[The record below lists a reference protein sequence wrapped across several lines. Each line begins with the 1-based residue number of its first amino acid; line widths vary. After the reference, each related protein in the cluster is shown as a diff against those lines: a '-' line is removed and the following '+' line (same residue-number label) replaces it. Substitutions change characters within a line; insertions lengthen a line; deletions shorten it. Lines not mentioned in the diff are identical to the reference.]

1 MNREERLA
9 LFRAGLTKLVES
21 KGKGYV
27 IFDSLVKFV
36 QFATELDGFLVDIPL
51 EGMSKDEE
59 MRLQTLKEF
68 SSSDVLRDPKSNQLV
83 SYQSKFSKEELEK
96 AVLLTEQIFIEI
108 FELSPDYGVEAKID
122 LACDEIMR
130 ATKEFDLNSLG
141 GHEFEDLI
149 EKLIKKMGFMVEERK
164 MTADGGIDM
173 LAHSQ
178 EPLFAGKYV
187 IQCKRHD
194 QKIPEHPVRDL
205 YGVVHSKNAN
215 KGILIT
221 NSTFTQAA
229 TDFARDKQLE
239 LIDGEK
245 LGSLL
250 SKYGIILHGGGVK
263 FSGTANFL
271 LYSFLP
277 SMKKARENYEN
288 IKNKKVYVERSPAGE
303 KEWRSLFHK
312 TFENTTSFFEW
323 WGKNGVPNFVH
334 LLTEKPPNMQ
344 KIKEMSD
351 QLIQAIRKQVET
363 YKVIQ
368 GTSPPTRFSTA
379 HKKYLEFLE
388 AIFEDVFPIVQKLEL
403 IAELSTENLKEKAD
417 KEGRLNIQYNMTFPR
432 EAAHAVIVAYKEAL
446 SDAR

>member
-21 KGKGYV
+21 KEKGYV
-27 IFDSLVKFV
+27 IFDAPGRFV
-36 QFATELDGFLVDIPL
+36 QFATDLDGFAIDLPR
-51 EGMSKDEE
+51 EEMSKDEE
-59 MRLQTLKEF
+59 TRLQTLKEF
-68 SSSDVLRDPKSNQLV
+68 SSGDVLRDPKSNQLI
-83 SYQSKFSKEELEK
+83 SYRSKFGKEELEK
-96 AVLLTEQIFIEI
+96 AVLLTEQIFTEI
-108 FELSPDYGVEAKID
+108 FELSPDYGVETEIN
-122 LACDEIMR
+122 LVCGEIMR

-149 EKLIKKMGFMVEERK
+149 EELIKKMGFMVEERK
-164 MTADGGIDM
+164 MTADGGIDI

-178 EPLFAGKYV
+178 EPLFAGIYV
-187 IQCKRHD
+187 IQCKRHN

-229 TDFARDKQLE
+229 IDFARDKQLE
-239 LIDGEK
+239 LIDGGK
-245 LGSLL
+245 LASLL

-263 FSGTANFL
+263 FSDTASFL
-271 LYSFLP
+271 LYNFLP
-277 SMKKARENYEN
+277 SIKKARENYEN
-288 IKNKKVYVERSPAGE
+288 IKNKKVYVERSPALE
-303 KEWRSLFHK
+303 KEWRSLFHR
-312 TFENTTSFFEW
+312 TFENTTGFFEW
-323 WGKNGVPNFVH
+323 WAKDGVPNFVH
-334 LLTEKPPNMQ
+334 LLPEKPPNMQ

-368 GTSPPTRFSTA
+368 GTSPPTRFLTT
-379 HKKYLEFLE
+379 HKKYLEFLD

-403 IAELSTENLKEKAD
+403 IAGLSAENLKEKVD
-417 KEGRLNIQYNMTFPR
+417 KEGRLNMQYSMTFPR
-432 EAAHAVIVAYKEAL
+432 EAANAVIGAYKEAL
-446 SDAR
+446 SGAR